1 MSSISGPR
9 KKDLTS
15 KFEKIFIPDSSAGLA
30 RSHKVIRIER
40 EKEVQFMKL
49 CCQIRL
55 DDSKKIRSENQREE
69 RKLKRVKKYYT
80 QTSDGLTND

>member
-1 MSSISGPR
+1 MSSNSVPR

-15 KFEKIFIPDSSAGLA
+15 KFEKIFISDSCAGLA

-40 EKEVQFMKL
+40 GKEIQFMKL
-49 CCQIRL
+49 CCQIKL

-69 RKLKRVKKYYT
+69 RRLKRVKNYYP
-80 QTSDGLTND
+80 QTTN

>member
-1 MSSISGPR
+1 MSSNSGPP

-15 KFEKIFIPDSSAGLA
+15 KFEKIFIPDSCAGLA

-55 DDSKKIRSENQREE
+55 NDSNKIRSENQREE
-69 RKLKRVKKYYT
+69 RRLKRVKNYYP
-80 QTSDGLTND
+80 QTTN

>member
-1 MSSISGPR
+1 MSSNSGPR

-15 KFEKIFIPDSSAGLA
+15 KFEKIFIPDSCAGLA

-40 EKEVQFMKL
+40 EKEIQFLKL
-49 CCQIRL
+49 CCQIKL

-69 RKLKRVKKYYT
+69 RRLKRVKNYYT
-80 QTSDGLTND
+80 QTTN

>member
-1 MSSISGPR
+1 MSSNSGPP

-15 KFEKIFIPDSSAGLA
+15 KFEKIFIPDSCAGLA

-49 CCQIRL
+49 CCQIRF
-55 DDSKKIRSENQREE
+55 DDSKKIRSDNQREQ
-69 RKLKRVKKYYT
+69 RKLKRVKKYCT
-80 QTSDGLTND
+80 QTSD

>member
-1 MSSISGPR
+1 MSSNSRPR

-55 DDSKKIRSENQREE
+55 NDSNKIRSENQREE
-69 RKLKRVKKYYT
+69 RRLKRVKNYYT
-80 QTSDGLTND
+80 QTTD

>member
-1 MSSISGPR
+1 MSSNSGPR
-9 KKDLTS
+9 KRDLTS

-40 EKEVQFMKL
+40 GKEVQFMKL

-55 DDSKKIRSENQREE
+55 DNSKKIRSENQREE
-69 RKLKRVKKYYT
+69 RRLKRVKNYYI
-80 QTSDGLTND
+80 QTTY

>member
-1 MSSISGPR
+1 MSSNSGPR

-15 KFEKIFIPDSSAGLA
+15 KFEKIFIPDSSSGLA

-49 CCQIRL
+49 CCQIRF
-55 DDSKKIRSENQREE
+55 DDSKKIRSDNQREQ
-69 RKLKRVKKYYT
+69 RKLKRVKKYFT
-80 QTSDGLTND
+80 QTSD

>member
-1 MSSISGPR
+1 MSSKSRPR

-40 EKEVQFMKL
+40 GKEIQFMKL

-55 DDSKKIRSENQREE
+55 NDSKKVRSENQRDE
-69 RKLKRVKKYYT
+69 RRLKRVKKYFP
-80 QTSDGLTND
+80 QTTD

>member
-1 MSSISGPR
+1 MMSSNSRPR

-15 KFEKIFIPDSSAGLA
+15 KFEKSFIPDSCAGLA

-49 CCQIRL
+49 CCQIRFN
-55 DDSKKIRSENQREE
+55 DSKEIRSDKQREE

-80 QTSDGLTND
+80 QTLD

>member
-1 MSSISGPR
+1 MSSNSRPR

-40 EKEVQFMKL
+40 EKEIQFLKL
-49 CCQIRL
+49 CCQIKL

-69 RKLKRVKKYYT
+69 RRLKRVKNYYT
-80 QTSDGLTND
+80 QTTN

>member
-1 MSSISGPR
+1 MSSNSGPR

-15 KFEKIFIPDSSAGLA
+15 KFEKIYIPDSSAGLA

-40 EKEVQFMKL
+40 EKEIQFMKL

-55 DDSKKIRSENQREE
+55 NDSNKIRSENQREE
-69 RKLKRVKKYYT
+69 RRLKRVKNYYT
-80 QTSDGLTND
+80 QTTN

>member
-1 MSSISGPR
+1 MSSNSGPP

-15 KFEKIFIPDSSAGLA
+15 KFEKIFIPDSCAGLA

-55 DDSKKIRSENQREE
+55 NDSNKIRSENQREE
-69 RKLKRVKKYYT
+69 RRLKRVKNYYT
-80 QTSDGLTND
+80 QTTS

>member
-1 MSSISGPR
+1 MSSNSGPP

-15 KFEKIFIPDSSAGLA
+15 KFEKIFIPDSCAGLA

-55 DDSKKIRSENQREE
+55 NDSNKIRSENQREE
-69 RKLKRVKKYYT
+69 RRLKRVKNNYT
-80 QTSDGLTND
+80 QTTS

>member
-1 MSSISGPR
+1 MSSNSGPP

-15 KFEKIFIPDSSAGLA
+15 KFEKIFIPDSCAGLA

-40 EKEVQFMKL
+40 EKEIQFLKL
-49 CCQIRL
+49 CCQIKL

-69 RKLKRVKKYYT
+69 RRLKRVKNYYT
-80 QTSDGLTND
+80 QTTN

>member
-1 MSSISGPR
+1 MSSNSGPR

-15 KFEKIFIPDSSAGLA
+15 KFEKIFIADSCAGLA

-40 EKEVQFMKL
+40 GKEIQFMKL

-55 DDSKKIRSENQREE
+55 DDSNQIRSENQREE
-69 RKLKRVKKYYT
+69 RRLKRVKKYYT
-80 QTSDGLTND
+80 QTTD

>member
-1 MSSISGPR
+1 MSSNSVPR

-15 KFEKIFIPDSSAGLA
+15 KFEKIFIPDSCAGLA

-40 EKEVQFMKL
+40 GKEIQFMKL
-49 CCQIRL
+49 CCQIKL

-69 RKLKRVKKYYT
+69 RRLKRVKNYYP
-80 QTSDGLTND
+80 QTTN

>member
-1 MSSISGPR
+1 MSSNSEPR

-15 KFEKIFIPDSSAGLA
+15 KFHKIFIPDSCAGLA

-40 EKEVQFMKL
+40 GKEIQFMKL

-55 DDSKKIRSENQREE
+55 NDSKEIRSDKQRED
-69 RKLKRVKKYYT
+69 RKLKRIKKCYV
-80 QTSDGLTND
+80 QTKD

>member
-1 MSSISGPR
+1 MSSISGRR

-15 KFEKIFIPDSSAGLA
+15 KFEKIFIPDNSAGLA

-55 DDSKKIRSENQREE
+55 DNSKKIRSENQREE

-80 QTSDGLTND
+80 QTLD